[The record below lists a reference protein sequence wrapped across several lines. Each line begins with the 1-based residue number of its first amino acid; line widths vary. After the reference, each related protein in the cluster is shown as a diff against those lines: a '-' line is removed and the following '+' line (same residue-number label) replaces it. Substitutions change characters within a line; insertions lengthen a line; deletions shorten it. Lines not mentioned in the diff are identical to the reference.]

1 MTKSVHMYPDGR
13 FVFVLTKSAK
23 THLIRII
30 FFSQMLMPYFFFPS
44 LLLHEGWFKSDTVQM
59 ENITENDEKSSR
71 ISIKKNSTG
80 GGGDD
85 EKKDEAS
92 DQFNVPNNN
101 LSYRSSVKLNGLK
114 RIYHFHNAPVIKF
127 VSSKSYVSI

>member
-1 MTKSVHMYPDGR
+1 
-13 FVFVLTKSAK
+13 
-23 THLIRII
+23 
-30 FFSQMLMPYFFFPS
+30 MLMPYFFFPS

-127 VSSKSYVSI
+127 VSSKSYVSIYSKFIS